1 MKNTVIYIT
10 YVVFI
15 TIIMTTLVSCEDF
28 FYSDLEEKYYIKDEN
43 KLVVSAFISPDVDT
57 QRIYISKSRIVYN
70 TYHYN
75 DDQHISNADVKII
88 HNSNEYPLTFEPST
102 FSYIIPNSEI
112 NVTPAQNYQLNVK
125 CHDYPTASAQCVV
138 YDKNIAYIN
147 HKGIDIISSSYDTY
161 AIYEFSFSDIANECN
176 IYDASL
182 TVIGRDGETDS
193 FFLNNINDLNNDGN
207 DINLSF
213 YRYFSHSVEKEELAE
228 MDSLY
233 IVKVF
238 VYGKY
243 AGDFLSSAYENQNGV
258 GDVFYEPVHIKS
270 NVSNGLGVFG
280 SYRVFEKRFYSIAK

>member
-15 TIIMTTLVSCEDF
+15 TIVMTTLVSCEDF
-28 FYSDLEEKYYIKDEN
+28 FYSDLEEKYYIKDET

-70 TYHYN
+70 TYHYD

-88 HNSNEYPLTFEPST
+88 HNSNEYPLIYEPST

-147 HKGIDIISSSYDTY
+147 HNGIDITSSYYTR
-161 AIYEFSFSDIANECN
+161 AIYEFSFSDIANESN
-176 IYDASL
+176 MYDASL

-193 FFLNNINDLNNDGN
+193 FFLDNINDLNNDGN

-213 YRYFSHSVEKEELAE
+213 YRYLLYPVEKEELAE

-238 VYGKY
+238 VYDKY
-243 AGDFLSSAYENQNGV
+243 AGGFLFSAYENQNS
-258 GDVFYEPVHIKS
+258 DEYIFSEPVYIKS
-270 NVSNGLGVFG
+270 NISNGLGVFG